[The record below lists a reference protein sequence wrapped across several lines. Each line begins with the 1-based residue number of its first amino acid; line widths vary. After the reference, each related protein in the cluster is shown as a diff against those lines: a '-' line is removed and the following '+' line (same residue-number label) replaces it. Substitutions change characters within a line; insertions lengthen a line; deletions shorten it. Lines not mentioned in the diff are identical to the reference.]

1 MSTTTQTGGVR
12 VLTLE
17 QIRAG
22 LADRKLKVVAKE
34 TGLHYHT
41 LLRIAQDE
49 DTNPTIDTV
58 QRISEYLTKNAKA
71 VLR

>member
-1 MSTTTQTGGVR
+1 MM
-12 VLTLE
+12 TLE
-17 QIRAG
+17 QIRDG
-22 LADRKLKVVAKE
+22 LRDRKLKMVAKE

-58 QRISEYLTKNAKA
+58 QRISDYLTKSAKA

>member
-1 MSTTTQTGGVR
+1 MM
-12 VLTLE
+12 TLE
-17 QIRAG
+17 QIRDG
-22 LADRKLKVVAKE
+22 LRDRKLKMVAKE

-41 LLRIAQDE
+41 LLRIAQDK

-58 QRISEYLTKNAKA
+58 QRISDYLTKSAKA